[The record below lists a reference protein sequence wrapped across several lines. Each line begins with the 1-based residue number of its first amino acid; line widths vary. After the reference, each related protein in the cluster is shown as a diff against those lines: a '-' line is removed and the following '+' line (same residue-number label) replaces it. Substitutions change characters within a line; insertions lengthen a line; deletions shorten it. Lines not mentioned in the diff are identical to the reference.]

1 MHPARHRRAAA
12 PLRRARSPAP
22 TSWSIGR
29 GTTVGRP
36 LGLLLTR
43 RSENATVTL
52 CHTGTR
58 DLAAHTRAADIVVA
72 AAGVPGLLTADM
84 VRPGAAV
91 VDVGITRVIGEDGK
105 GRLHRRRG
113 ARRSPRWP
121 AALAPMP
128 GGVGPMTRAMLLTNV
143 VERAEGSSAP
153 DGVARVAVRT
163 DCTSESPTTTWVRR
177 SPSSAPVSTAR
188 RPHSAWPS
196 TTSSTPSCSPTSSR
210 ASPRASRWT
219 STSPGP
225 IEGFE
230 TKVVGAT
237 TGPNG
242 EGYEA
247 IEGSDV
253 VVITAGLPRKPGM
266 SRMDLLE
273 VNAKIVRQVA
283 ENVAKYAPNAVVIV
297 VSNPLDEMTA
307 LAQLATQFPKQPGDR
322 PGRHA
327 RHRPVHQLR
336 RRGARA
342 CRSASVRR
350 SPSARTA
357 TPWCRCRRSARSTA
371 SRWPTL
377 LPADK
382 IEELVARTRNGGAE
396 VVALLK
402 TGSAY
407 YAPSAAAARMA
418 KAVAEDSGEVM
429 PVCAWVDGEYGISGV
444 YLGVEAEI
452 GADGRQAGRRDRR

>member
-1 MHPARHRRAAA
+1 MGKKVTVVGAGFYG
-12 PLRRARSPAP
+12 S
-22 TSWSIGR
+22 
-29 GTTVGRP
+29 TTAQRLAEYDIFETVV
-36 LGLLLTR
+36 LT
-43 RSENATVTL
+43 
-52 CHTGTR
+52 
-58 DLAAHTRAADIVVA
+58 DIVE
-72 AAGVPGLLTADM
+72 GKPEGL
-84 VRPGAAV
+84 
-91 VDVGITRVIGEDGK
+91 
-105 GRLHRRRG
+105 
-113 ARRSPRWP
+113 
-121 AALAPMP
+121 ALD
-128 GGVGPMTRAMLLTNV
+128 LNQ
-143 VERAEGSSAP
+143 
-153 DGVARVAVRT
+153 
-163 DCTSESPTTTWVRR
+163 
-177 SPSSAPVSTAR
+177 
-188 RPHSAWPS
+188 
-196 TTSSTPSCSPTSSR
+196 SR
-210 ASPRASRWT
+210 
-219 STSPGP
+219 P

-266 SRMDLLE
+266 SRMDLLG

-307 LAQLATQFPKQPGDR
+307 LAQIATQFPKNRVLGQAGMLD
-322 PGRHA
+322 
-327 RHRPVHQLR
+327 
-336 RRGARA
+336 
-342 CRSASVRR
+342 
-350 SPSARTA
+350 SARFTNNVA
-357 TPWCRCRRSARSTA
+357 EELKVPVSSVKTLTLGSHGDTMVPVPSKSTVNGKPVA
-371 SRWPTL
+371 EL

-382 IEELVARTRNGGAE
+382 VEELVTRTRNGGAE

-418 KAVAEDSGEVM
+418 RAVAEDSGAVM

-452 GADGRQAGRRDRR
+452 GAEGVKRVVETDLTESELAGLKEAAEAVRAKQADVASL